1 MPQPERRWLVQN
13 TPDSP
18 AGRKLISCLVLQASL
33 EGMRTTHISLLCLLL
48 TLVLVPAAR
57 GQEQPAPIRQSA
69 EGAAPD
75 YRVRISG
82 YFDPAELAT
91 FTTRLN
97 SYVNFRASLEPGLP
111 PLRVTTNPDEIT
123 HAERALARKIREA
136 RAAARQ
142 GDIFAPPLQT
152 QIKRML
158 TIEVDKDTMASITDD
173 NPGAFEFKLNGTY
186 PKDKPVSTMPPN
198 VLQLLPPLAEG
209 LEYRFVGGHLIL
221 RDRRANIILD
231 DIPYA
236 ILCGECVLD
245 EDSAPDHKHE
255 HERQRPR
262 RKDAAPKP

>member
-1 MPQPERRWLVQN
+1 
-13 TPDSP
+13 
-18 AGRKLISCLVLQASL
+18 
-33 EGMRTTHISLLCLLL
+33 MRTTHIALVCLLL
-48 TLVLVPAAR
+48 SLVLAPPARAQEPAA
-57 GQEQPAPIRQSA
+57 PTRQSP
-69 EGAAPD
+69 EGRPPD
-75 YRVRISG
+75 YSVKISG
-82 YFDPAELAT
+82 YLDPVALAT
-91 FTTRLN
+91 FTN
-97 SYVNFRASLEPGLP
+97 SVHSYLDLRARLEPGLP
-111 PLRVTTNPDEIT
+111 RLRVTTNADEIDQ
-123 HAERALARKIREA
+123 AERALARKIREA
-136 RAAARQ
+136 RVAARQ

-158 TIEVDKDTMASITDD
+158 TIEVDPETMASITDD

-245 EDSAPDHKHE
+245 EDHE
-255 HERQRPR
+255 HKRERERPR
-262 RKDAAPKP
+262 TKDAAPTR

>member
-1 MPQPERRWLVQN
+1 
-13 TPDSP
+13 
-18 AGRKLISCLVLQASL
+18 
-33 EGMRTTHISLLCLLL
+33 MRHTHIFLVCLLL
-48 TLVLVPAAR
+48 TLVLVPAVR
-57 GQEQPAPIRQSA
+57 GQEPPAPARQSP
-69 EGAAPD
+69 EGGPPD
-75 YRVRISG
+75 YRVKISG
-82 YFDPAELAT
+82 YLDPVALAT
-91 FTTRLN
+91 FTN
-97 SYVNFRASLEPGLP
+97 SVHSYVDLRASLEPGLP
-111 PLRVTTNPDEIT
+111 PLRVTANPDEIT
-123 HAERALARKIREA
+123 QAERALARRIREA

-255 HERQRPR
+255 HEHERERSR